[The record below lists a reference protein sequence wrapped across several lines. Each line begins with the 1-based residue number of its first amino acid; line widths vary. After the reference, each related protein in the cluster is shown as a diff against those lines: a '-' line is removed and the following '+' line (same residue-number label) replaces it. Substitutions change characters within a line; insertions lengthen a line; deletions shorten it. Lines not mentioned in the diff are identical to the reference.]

1 MQVPSSWIVLLPGSV
16 YFGIVA
22 VVLWY
27 LSTCSISHL
36 KPFLSGIVGFWVVE
50 VLILF
55 NNHQSQSAFYLNLV
69 VFTPA
74 IVLPILVG
82 AYRLIKAKR
91 PL

>member
-1 MQVPSSWIVLLPGSV
+1 MQVPSSWIVLLSGSL
-16 YFGIVA
+16 YFGILA
-22 VVLWY
+22 VVLWH
-27 LSTCSISHL
+27 LSTCNISHL
-36 KPFLSGIVGFWVVE
+36 KHFLSGIISFWIIE
-50 VLILF
+50 VLIIL
-55 NNHQSQSAFYLNLV
+55 NNHLSPSAFYLNLV